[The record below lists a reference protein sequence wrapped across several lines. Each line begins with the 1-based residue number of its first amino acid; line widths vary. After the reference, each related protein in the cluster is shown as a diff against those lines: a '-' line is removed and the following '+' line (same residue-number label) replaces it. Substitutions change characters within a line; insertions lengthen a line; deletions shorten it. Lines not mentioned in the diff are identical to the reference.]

1 MTLNKDSK
9 IYIAGHKG
17 LVGSAIWRNLE
28 QRGYRNLVGR
38 SHRELD
44 LTDQIAVRNFFDSE
58 RPDAVVLAAAFVGGI
73 MANSI
78 YRADFIMQ
86 NMKMQCNVIG
96 NAYLHGV
103 KKLLFLG
110 STCIY
115 PKAAPQPMKEDALL
129 TSPLEYTNEEYAIA
143 KIAGLKMCESYNL
156 QYGTNYIAVMP
167 TNLYGPNDNFHLE
180 NSHVMPAMMRKI
192 YLAKLIHNGDWE
204 AIKTDMNK
212 RPINPT
218 DALRSII
225 GEGNVDGNNPQER
238 ILKALAFYGIAD
250 NKVTLWGDGSPLREF
265 LWSEDMADASV
276 HVLLHVDFKDIIGI
290 EKYSSV
296 FYGSKVDGAVDRNNS
311 EGRGGAIPA
320 LGEIRNC
327 HINVGSGKELTIK
340 DLATKVAKAVDFT
353 GTIVWDAS
361 KPNGTP
367 RKLIDVEKLHRLG
380 WHHKV
385 DIDEGISRLY
395 QWYKRSLEQP
405 F

>member
-28 QRGYRNLVGR
+28 QRGYHNLVGK

-86 NMKMQCNVIG
+86 NMKMQCNVIE

-353 GTIVWDAS
+353 GTIVWDAT

>member
-86 NMKMQCNVIG
+86 NMKMQCNVIE
-96 NAYLHGV
+96 NAYLHSV

>member
-395 QWYKRSLEQP
+395 QWYKCSLEQP